1 MGAVPFPAID
11 YTDRD
16 YASLRQSMLNGATAR
31 LPEWTSRS
39 PQDFGVV
46 LIELF
51 ATVGDILS
59 YYIDRAA
66 NEMFLPTATQRSSVL
81 KLAAMLNYRARGTAA
96 SSADVYF
103 TVDAAMNDVIPA
115 GTVLRSRSFN
125 GSVPVLFTTIT
136 DLVVTPSD
144 ETHVVGPVRAVQG
157 TVRAQE
163 EVGTSSGN
171 QDESF
176 VLPGSPVV
184 EASLIVQVR
193 EDPENP
199 DNMPV
204 WSFTESLLDAR
215 PGDNAYATVV
225 DANGVLTLQFG
236 DGVNGRVPPR
246 DSVVFVTYRVGG
258 GSVGNV
264 GADAIV
270 EMVDPI
276 EGVLSLANPDAAT
289 GGSDAESIESI
300 RYNAPRSL
308 LALNRAVT
316 LEDFA
321 ALALQVPQVAKARA
335 EAAVYTNVT
344 VYVAPFGGGQPPQR
358 LLNDVVGYLADRKLV
373 GVDVVAASPTYVPID
388 VSVTLT
394 IDAAYNT
401 ASVRAGVE
409 RALRVA
415 LGFDSVDFG
424 QRVSISDLYATIT
437 GVAGVAYASLRR
449 LNRRGQS
456 GVVDVDLSPN
466 EIPVAGSLVV
476 SGTGGVSGA
485 DPTGTGGTLNEMPS
499 PPSAPTVV
507 LSRCDSGT
515 MHLEVAWS
523 AGANTTVWYLEIQYL
538 DVLGEI
544 LNSFVMGPAY
554 SPNQFIVDPVS
565 NDDAASVGLR
575 LQAYNGDT
583 GPVYGP
589 IIYVPNPCG
598 S

>member
-46 LIELF
+46 LVELF

-81 KLAAMLNYRARGTAA
+81 KLAAMLNYRARGTSAA
-96 SSADVYF
+96 TVDVYF
-103 TVDAAMNDVIPA
+103 TVDSSMNDVIPA

-125 GSVPVLFTTIT
+125 GGVPVLFTTLA
-136 DLVVTPSD
+136 DLVVTPD
-144 ETHVVGPVRAVQG
+144 VDVHEVGPVRAMQG
-157 TVRAQE
+157 VVRVQE
-163 EVGTSSGN
+163 EVGTSSGA
-171 QDESF
+171 QDETF

-184 EASLIVQVR
+184 EASLLVQVR
-193 EDPENP
+193 EDPDDP

-204 WSFTESLLDAR
+204 WSFADNLLDAR
-215 PGDNAYATVV
+215 PGDNVYSTTV

-246 DSVVFVTYRVGG
+246 DAVILVTYRVGG
-258 GSVGNV
+258 GAVGNV
-264 GADAIV
+264 GADTIV

-276 EGVLSLANPDAAT
+276 EGVLSLTNPEAAT

-308 LALNRAVT
+308 QALNRAVT

-335 EAAVYTNVT
+335 EAAIYTNVSL
-344 VYVAPFGGGQPPQR
+344 YIAPFGGGQPPQR
-358 LLNDVVGYLADRKLV
+358 LLNDVVGYLAERKLV

-394 IDAAYNT
+394 VDSAYNT
-401 ASVRAGVE
+401 ASVRSGVE
-409 RALRVA
+409 RALRTA
-415 LGFDSVDFG
+415 LGFDAVDFG

-437 GVAGVAYASLRR
+437 GVAGVSYASLRR
-449 LNRRGQS
+449 LNRRGGS
-456 GVVDVDLSPN
+456 GVVDVDLHPN
-466 EIPVAGSLVV
+466 EIPVPGTFAITA
-476 SGTGGVSGA
+476 TGGISGA
-485 DPTGTGGTLNEMPS
+485 DPTGSGGTIGEMPS
-499 PPSAPTVV
+499 PPSAPTVL
-507 LSRCDSGT
+507 LSRCDDTT
-515 MHLEVAWS
+515 MHLEVAWTG
-523 AGANTTVWYLEIQYL
+523 GANTTLWYLEIQYL
-538 DVLGEI
+538 DAVGEI
-544 LNSFVMGPAY
+544 LSTFIMGPAY

-575 LQAYNGDT
+575 LQAYNGES

-589 IIYVPNPCG
+589 IVYIANPCG